1 MNGIFLIVPV
11 SRWWNLRMKRKII
24 YKQNVW
30 EYDQFDL
37 FYIYIIPLSLSFSTK
52 FTVFSKGNNLF
63 GCPRRSYDKRDFDR
77 STCLWMLNYC
87 AWRLS
92 INNYILNFLL
102 EYLELS
108 VLFIQ
113 RPFFSSFWWLL
124 DKSTSRKYASF
135 RRCHCGK
142 IFLCCS
148 CLCTVWLCSALPSS
162 LWYILW
168 VLQLVCPSLKEE
180 SFNGKKNL
188 RSCLIVLSSKRRRYT
203 GCRPHSWL
211 STRENC
217 LAKFIFVFLFGF
229 LKDKAKQDGLRTS
242 TKTKLLFKT
251 NSLRMHSKWLDA
263 LLLSW
268 VNFHIFH
275 GRYLDKW

>member
-1 MNGIFLIVPV
+1 MNGISLIVPV

-180 SFNGKKNL
+180 SFNGKKTFDHVWSFFHQNAVGTL
-188 RSCLIVLSSKRRRYT
+188 VAGRTLGCPHAKTVLPNSFLYSSSDFWRTKQNKMGLELQRKLNYYSKR
-203 GCRPHSWL
+203 
-211 STRENC
+211 TRFACTQN
-217 LAKFIFVFLFGF
+217 
-229 LKDKAKQDGLRTS
+229 D
-242 TKTKLLFKT
+242 
-251 NSLRMHSKWLDA
+251 
-263 LLLSW
+263 
-268 VNFHIFH
+268 
-275 GRYLDKW
+275 